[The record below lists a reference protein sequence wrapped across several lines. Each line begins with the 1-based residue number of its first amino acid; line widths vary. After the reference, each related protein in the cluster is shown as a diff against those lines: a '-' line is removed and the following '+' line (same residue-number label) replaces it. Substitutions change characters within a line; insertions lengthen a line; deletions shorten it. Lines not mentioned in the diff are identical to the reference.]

1 MRAVVARDCT
11 LVNREDRI
19 KRVPRSMR
27 TVKNRRSLA
36 LERARVVEL
45 LEGLRRVFIVGD
57 GKVLSSIK

>member
-19 KRVPRSMR
+19 KRVPR